1 MRSRNISCIDRMIV
15 SKKYRIKTKNV
26 DNKSIKTENMAVIV
40 VWKHR
45 MKVNKE
51 AKKEQIIKQINKLYV
66 QRKFYAVIK
75 FFWNYVPC
83 LENHW

>member
-1 MRSRNISCIDRMIV
+1 
-15 SKKYRIKTKNV
+15 
-26 DNKSIKTENMAVIV
+26 MAVIV